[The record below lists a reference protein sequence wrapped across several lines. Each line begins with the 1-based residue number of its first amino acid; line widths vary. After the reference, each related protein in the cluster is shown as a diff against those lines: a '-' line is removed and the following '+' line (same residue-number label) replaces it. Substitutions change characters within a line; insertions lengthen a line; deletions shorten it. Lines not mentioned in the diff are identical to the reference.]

1 MLNEEFKGKYHS
13 CCNNRKDNNNF
24 LCKLPESKLSN
35 KSMNH
40 IEGISQVNL
49 GDTLHYWEGDTREII
64 TENLDTFTDN
74 R

>member
-1 MLNEEFKGKYHS
+1 
-13 CCNNRKDNNNF
+13 
-24 LCKLPESKLSN
+24 
-35 KSMNH
+35 MNH